1 MKELSSLGLQFNGE
15 RLLILDQQALPEEEI
30 WLDATHPERMIEA
43 IKNLKVRGAPLI
55 GVAAALSLA
64 CYAQHANADAL
75 VLQAAEQLRQ
85 ARPTA
90 VNLMWAIDRLLYSMA
105 NGGRTLLI
113 AEAIAIFEE
122 DVLLC
127 ERMAHWG
134 AELIEDGD
142 GILTHCNTGGLATV
156 GIGTA
161 LGVIR
166 KAWEQGK
173 KITVYVDET
182 RPLLQGARLTAWEL
196 QTLEIPYILQTDSMA
211 AIHMQQGRIQKVFVG
226 ADRIAAN
233 GDFANK
239 VGTYAVAIA
248 AAYHQIPFY
257 TVAPYST
264 VDLNCRDG
272 NQIEIEQRGAEEVR
286 GAAGWFG
293 AVRWSPPQAP
303 IFNPA
308 FDVTPSTLVK
318 AIVLDRGVVEQS
330 RLQSGD
336 LRQIIQSSL

>member
-1 MKELSSLGLQFNGE
+1 MKELSGLGLQFNGE
-15 RLLILDQQALPEEEI
+15 RVLILDQQALPEEEI
-30 WLDATHPERMIEA
+30 WLDATHPERMIDA

-64 CYAQHANADAL
+64 CFAQQAPDDL
-75 VLQAAEQLRQ
+75 QVSQAAEQLRQ

-90 VNLMWAIDRLLYSMA
+90 VNLMWAIDRMLQSMA

-113 AEAIAIFEE
+113 AEAVAIFEE

-127 ERMAHWG
+127 ERMANWG
-134 AELIEDGD
+134 AALIEDGD

-196 QTLEIPYILQTDSMA
+196 QTLGIPYVLQTDSMA
-211 AIHMQQGRIQKVFVG
+211 AIQMQQGRIQKVFVG

-239 VGTYAVAIA
+239 VGTYSLAIA
-248 AAYHQIPFY
+248 AAYHRIPFY

-264 VDLNCRDG
+264 VDLQCADG
-272 NQIEIEQRGAEEVR
+272 TQIEIEQRGAEEVR

-293 AVRWSPPQAP
+293 AVRWSPAEANV
-303 IFNPA
+303 FNPS
-308 FDVTPSTLVK
+308 FDVTPCGLVK
-318 AIVLDRGVVEQS
+318 GLVMDRGIIEQS
-330 RLQSGD
+330 RLQSGA
-336 LRQIIQSSL
+336 LREILQEK